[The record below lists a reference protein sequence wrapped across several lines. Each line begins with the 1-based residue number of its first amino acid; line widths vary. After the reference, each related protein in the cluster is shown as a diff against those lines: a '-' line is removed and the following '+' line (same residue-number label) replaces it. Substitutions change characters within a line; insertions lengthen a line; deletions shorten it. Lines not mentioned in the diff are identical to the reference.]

1 MLRRFAFFA
10 VFALVMTLPGVVGA
24 QTRPLLSDSFS
35 SASVGKCFA
44 EGSSIDANF
53 TDVFNGY
60 GKQCVNQNHEL
71 AQIPE
76 APVSPTDTHAAL
88 AISKQSFSGTFDV
101 RAQVTTIAQLRNP
114 ANNWEVAWLLWD
126 YSNGNAF
133 YYMILKPQGW
143 EVGKEWCNTA
153 YSPCE
158 QSQEFLATGSSP
170 SVAVGTPETMS
181 VDQSVQHGI
190 PTFEVYDG
198 STLLAT
204 ISDPGTVSAP
214 YTSGEIGLYDE
225 EASVAWSLITVVR

>member
-1 MLRRFAFFA
+1 LLRRFAVFA
-10 VFALVMTLPGVVGA
+10 VFALVMTMPGVVGA

-35 SASVGKCFA
+35 SVSVGKCFA

-60 GKQCVNQNHEL
+60 GTQCINQNHEL
-71 AQIPE
+71 AQSPE
-76 APVSPTDTHAAL
+76 APVSLSDTHAAL
-88 AISKQSFSGTFDV
+88 ATSKHSFSGTFDV
-101 RAQVTTIAQLRNP
+101 TAEVTTIAQLRNP

-126 YSNGNAF
+126 YSNANAF

-143 EVGKEWCNTA
+143 EVGKEWCNTT

-181 VDQSVQHGI
+181 VDQSVHNGI

-204 ISDPGTVSAP
+204 ISDPATVSAP

-225 EASVAWSLITVVR
+225 EATIAWSSIAVVR